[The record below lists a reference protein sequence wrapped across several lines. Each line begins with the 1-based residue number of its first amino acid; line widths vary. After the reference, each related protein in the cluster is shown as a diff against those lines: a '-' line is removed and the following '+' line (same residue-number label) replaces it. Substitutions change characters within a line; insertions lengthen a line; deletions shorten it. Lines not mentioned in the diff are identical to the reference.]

1 MSYMKRR
8 ERYILLCYTALL
20 GSLLAGCINHGLSSE
35 KRLPN
40 IPDTVVNSSAKDSV
54 SADDESKFLRAFA
67 KFQHAVKTNTPEAV
81 AKCIHF
87 PFQTTPMWFN
97 EDLRTRQINKYE
109 GLISYNELGKYY
121 PDIFHTDVKR
131 LLPRAGEE
139 ELHEVEEDTDE
150 DYYNILRQPTDKGAK
165 LYEVYFQY
173 PTSGTN
179 SESFFAFVFGRIGGE
194 YKAIAYYAKWP
205 VKG

>member
-1 MSYMKRR
+1 MKSSVRST
-8 ERYILLCYTALL
+8 LLCYTALSV
-20 GSLLAGCINHGLSSE
+20 SLLAGCTSPGSSGE

-40 IPDTVVNSSAKDSV
+40 SPDTGVNNSAKDTV
-54 SADDESKFLRAFA
+54 SADDESKFLSAFA
-67 KFQHAVKTNTPEAV
+67 KFQQAVTTNRPEAV

-109 GLISYNELGKYY
+109 GLISYNEFGKYY
-121 PDIFHTDVKR
+121 PDIFHTDVKH
-131 LLPRAGEE
+131 LLPHAGDEA
-139 ELHEVEEDTDE
+139 LHEIDEDTDQ
-150 DYYNILRQPTDKGAK
+150 DYYKVLRQPTDKGAK
-165 LYEVYFQY
+165 LYEAYFQY